1 MHTARTRSQRT
12 PAWLCTSL
20 VLLLA
25 HTAQAQPI
33 AGTYTGALECG
44 PLIAN
49 PQQGAWSQ
57 PVQLTV
63 SGQNVVWERLD
74 SRLSETGSGALRNG
88 RVSFNLEG
96 RWNPGQRSTGQ
107 WRNVV
112 MLEWKGS
119 ALSGPATIF
128 SANGEQ
134 RLRDCS
140 VRVAMTGAAD
150 TSAAASLQRNA
161 GAAISSVATG
171 KLANVGESALSKLQR
186 SAEISAP
193 VSDSSAQ
200 THRQA
205 PIAQRSTDPAATEY
219 EAAQAKL
226 RAEEKARQNRAPVPI
241 TPDMCVD
248 GVCVEQDLGAVAT
261 NLNWAPPEPMEQIPS
276 SHRKAYEEGIRQGMQ
291 TCEKANQPLWADKAR
306 KLCDFLILG
315 PLRPKADLVAFFKEN
330 RQAVCVTGGKYFK
343 LEIKTALGPAYV
355 EVRFSRD
362 GRPRIKEIS
371 KEFQIK
377 NKGDLAELSAQM
389 RKKHPYIGNSTG
401 AKTAPWGGYASYD
414 DGYAMG
420 PSYRLEARSVLFDPR
435 EEPNEGSCTPAR
447 KMITVQ

>member
-1 MHTARTRSQRT
+1 MKAKIRSL
-12 PAWLCTSL
+12 AWSCLALLCGAAS
-20 VLLLA
+20 
-25 HTAQAQPI
+25 AQIRDGA
-33 AGTYTGALECG
+33 YTGTLECG
-44 PLIAN
+44 PLITN
-49 PQQGAWSQ
+49 PQQGAWKQ
-57 PVQLTV
+57 PININVTGQTV
-63 SGQNVVWERLD
+63 TWERPD
-74 SRLSETGSGALRNG
+74 PRITEVGSSTLRDR
-88 RVSFNLEG
+88 RVSFTLEG
-96 RWNPGQRSTGQ
+96 RWNPGQRNTGQ

-112 MLEWKGS
+112 MLEWKDS

-186 SAEISAP
+186 SAEIPAP

-248 GVCVEQDLGAVAT
+248 GVCVEQDLGAVAA

-276 SHRKAYEEGIRQGMQ
+276 SHRKAYEDGIRQGMQ

-330 RQAVCVTGGKYFK
+330 RQAVCVTGSKYFK
-343 LEIKTALGPAYV
+343 LEIKTALGPTYV

-377 NKGDLAELSAQM
+377 NKDDLAELSAQM
-389 RKKHPYIGNSTG
+389 RKKHPYTG
-401 AKTAPWGGYASYD
+401 RSFDTKTAPWGGYVSYD

-447 KMITVQ
+447 KTITVQ

>member
-1 MHTARTRSQRT
+1 MTARLKCV
-12 PAWLCTSL
+12 AWGC
-20 VLLLA
+20 LA
-25 HTAQAQPI
+25 MVCGSVSAQIRDGA
-33 AGTYTGALECG
+33 YTGTIDCG
-44 PLIAN
+44 PLLTN
-49 PQQGAWSQ
+49 PQQGGWSQ
-57 PVQLTV
+57 TVQLTV
-63 SGQNVVWERLD
+63 SGQSVTWDRLD
-74 SRLSETGSGALRNG
+74 SRLSESGSGMLRNG
-88 RVSFNLEG
+88 RVSFALEG

-112 MLEWKGS
+112 MLEWKDS

-186 SAEISAP
+186 SAEIPAP

-248 GVCVEQDLGAVAT
+248 GVCVEQDLGAVAA

-276 SHRKAYEEGIRQGMQ
+276 SHRKAYEDGIRQGMQ
-291 TCEKANQPLWADKAR
+291 TCEQANQPLWADKAR
-306 KLCDFLILG
+306 KLCEARQIV
-315 PLRPKADLVAFFKEN
+315 VAS
-330 RQAVCVTGGKYFK
+330 
-343 LEIKTALGPAYV
+343 PAYL
-355 EVRFSRD
+355 VRHGTPEKLSDLRD
-362 GRPRIKEIS
+362 HQVISYSHLSDSALWQFRQGGRMIS
-371 KEFQIK
+371 PQV
-377 NKGDLAELSAQM
+377 A
-389 RKKHPYIGNSTG
+389 G
-401 AKTAPWGGYASYD
+401 A
-414 DGYAMG
+414 
-420 PSYRLEARSVLFDPR
+420 
-435 EEPNEGSCTPAR
+435 
-447 KMITVQ
+447 